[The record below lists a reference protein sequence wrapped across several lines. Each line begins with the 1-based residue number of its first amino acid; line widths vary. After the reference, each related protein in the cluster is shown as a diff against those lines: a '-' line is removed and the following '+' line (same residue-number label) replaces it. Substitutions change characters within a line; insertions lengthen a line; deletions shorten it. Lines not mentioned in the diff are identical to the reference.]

1 MYIIFLKTEARVETA
16 VSWENMFCFS
26 NSCSK
31 GKLVQGIFF
40 QKGILRVIWKL
51 CWIFV
56 DNTGK
61 WPSSFWDHG
70 FPREEKWF
78 FIAHFCKEYSGTG
91 LPCKAALTG
100 HKEGGQMH
108 KSWIRFKR
116 LWSGARSKWYR
127 SSMRWAWTSHQ
138 LPQGLIN
145 EALRRSSDTYS

>member
-1 MYIIFLKTEARVETA
+1 MYIIFLKTEARVDTA

-56 DNTGK
+56 DNTGR

-100 HKEGGQMH
+100 GPLSVGNAT
-108 KSWIRFKR
+108 RR
-116 LWSGARSKWYR
+116 AGRC
-127 SSMRWAWTSHQ
+127 TSHES
-138 LPQGLIN
+138 GLKDCGQEQ
-145 EALRRSSDTYS
+145 EASDTDLLWDGLGHHTSCHRVWLMRH